1 MIISGRAQL
10 SLMEDI
16 NNKEVKDNLSI
27 IMGECQRAK
36 DIIQRL
42 LKFSRSGK
50 HQISPI
56 DINKSVDTIA
66 SIVEHQ
72 FSLAGIEIRRH
83 YTDALPPVMGDEHQL
98 QEVYMNLL
106 TNARD
111 AMPQGGIID
120 ITTSLTQNMIR
131 ITFKDSGM
139 GMSSEV
145 MTRLFEPFYT
155 TKEKGTGLGLPVC
168 YGIIKGHGGELN
180 FVSEIGKGTAAIIQ
194 LPLNKGGTANG

>member
-1 MIISGRAQL
+1 MSPILDASGNVTSSIQILKDITSRKELEKKERLAQLGKLVADMAHEVNNPLMIISGRAQL

-111 AMPQGGIID
+111 AMPQGG
-120 ITTSLTQNMIR
+120 
-131 ITFKDSGM
+131 
-139 GMSSEV
+139 
-145 MTRLFEPFYT
+145 
-155 TKEKGTGLGLPVC
+155 
-168 YGIIKGHGGELN
+168 
-180 FVSEIGKGTAAIIQ
+180 
-194 LPLNKGGTANG
+194 